1 MSHLPNSCPCPKAKK
16 PKQKARSL
24 SVLSGLLIILLPK
37 CPFCILTFS
46 SAITL
51 CSGAKIY
58 QHAPGWASFISI
70 GLAAST
76 LLLLLWNYKGL
87 RTIGAASLVLLGSYF
102 IISSELWTGELAEYY
117 GGAFFLLLGVWMNG
131 SFYFFF
137 RQWVKPGYEFIR
149 EKYLKWA
156 ESE

>member
-1 MSHLPNSCPCPKAKK
+1 MSHSPKSCPCPSKKAPKRKAK
-16 PKQKARSL
+16 SL
-24 SVLSGLLIILLPK
+24 SVLSGLLIVLLPK

-70 GLAAST
+70 GLAAAT
-76 LLLLLWNYKGL
+76 LALLAWNYKGW
-87 RTIGAASLVLLGSYF
+87 RTLAAAALVLAGSYF

-117 GGAFFLLLGVWMNG
+117 WGAFFLLLGVWVNG

-137 RQWVKPGYEFIR
+137 RLWVRPAYDFVR
-149 EKYLKWA
+149 EKYL
-156 ESE
+156 ERVR

>member
-70 GLAAST
+70 GLAAAT
-76 LLLLLWNYKGL
+76 LLLLAWNYKGL
-87 RTIGAASLVLLGSYF
+87 RTIGAVSLVLLGSYF
-102 IISSELWTGELAEYY
+102 IISSELRTGELAEYY
-117 GGAFFLLLGVWMNG
+117 WGAFFLLLGVWMNG

-137 RQWVKPGYEFIR
+137 RKWVRPVYGFVKD
-149 EKYLKWA
+149 KYLEIVKG
-156 ESE
+156 

>member
-1 MSHLPNSCPCPKAKK
+1 MSHSPNSCPCPGEKK
-16 PKQKARSL
+16 PKQKGKSL
-24 SVLSGLLIILLPK
+24 SVLSGLAILLLPK

-70 GLAAST
+70 GLAALT
-76 LLLLLWNYKGL
+76 LFLLAWNYKGA
-87 RTIGAASLVLLGSYF
+87 RTLLAAGLVLAGSYF

-117 GGAFFLLLGVWMNG
+117 WGAFFLLLGVWVNG

-137 RQWVKPGYEFIR
+137 RRWVRPVYEFIR
-149 EKYLKWA
+149 EKYLDRVKG
-156 ESE
+156 

>member
-1 MSHLPNSCPCPKAKK
+1 MSHSPKSCPCPSKKEPKRKAK
-16 PKQKARSL
+16 SL
-24 SVLSGLLIILLPK
+24 SVLSGLLIVLLPK

-70 GLAAST
+70 GLAAAT
-76 LLLLLWNYKGL
+76 LALLAWNYKGR
-87 RTIGAASLVLLGSYF
+87 RTLAAAALVLVGSYF

-117 GGAFFLLLGVWMNG
+117 WGAFFLLLGVWVNG

-137 RQWVKPGYEFIR
+137 RQWVLPAYDFVR
-149 EKYLKWA
+149 EKYL
-156 ESE
+156 ERVR